1 MIADVL
7 IDNDEKLASS
17 KNILYS
23 RHKCKNHTLFM
34 TKRAEKPYPLGLYIP
49 KTPYK
54 GVCPGY
60 LNQEH
65 DAVSQVRNSQIM

>member
-1 MIADVL
+1 
-7 IDNDEKLASS
+7 
-17 KNILYS
+17 
-23 RHKCKNHTLFM
+23 M